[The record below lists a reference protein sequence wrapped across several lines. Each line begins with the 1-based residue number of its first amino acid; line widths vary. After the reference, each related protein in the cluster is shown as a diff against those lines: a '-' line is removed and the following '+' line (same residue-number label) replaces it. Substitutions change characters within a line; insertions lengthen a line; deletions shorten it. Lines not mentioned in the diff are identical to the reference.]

1 MQMGSRNKIVSVIE
15 NTQTARRWRGAVN
28 GRNLFLVP
36 FGVAI
41 LLLCLS
47 TACVASAV
55 GGQEEICDVTADY
68 ALGLEDYPEAISLHR
83 EVVRQHPDDALA
95 HYHLGF
101 AEGMMGDKRAELREY
116 QLAATL
122 GLRTW
127 DLFLNIGVVQLENGE
142 LDAATDSLQ
151 QAVLLGPNHS
161 ESHYN
166 LALAFARRG
175 LLADAERE
183 ILASLRLEPGE
194 PDERNMLAVIYAQE
208 GKTARATLIWR
219 ELVHEVPAYEPAR
232 TNLALLGSQASLPL
246 ARRRPLRSRAT
257 VVKTV
262 EDERN

>member
-68 ALGLEDYPEAISLHR
+68 ALGLEDYPEAMSLHR

-95 HYHLGF
+95 YYHLGF

-127 DLFLNIGVVQLENGE
+127 DLFLNIGVEC
-142 LDAATDSLQ
+142 
-151 QAVLLGPNHS
+151 
-161 ESHYN
+161 
-166 LALAFARRG
+166 R
-175 LLADAERE
+175 
-183 ILASLRLEPGE
+183 AS
-194 PDERNMLAVIYAQE
+194 
-208 GKTARATLIWR
+208 
-219 ELVHEVPAYEPAR
+219 
-232 TNLALLGSQASLPL
+232 S
-246 ARRRPLRSRAT
+246 
-257 VVKTV
+257 
-262 EDERN
+262 